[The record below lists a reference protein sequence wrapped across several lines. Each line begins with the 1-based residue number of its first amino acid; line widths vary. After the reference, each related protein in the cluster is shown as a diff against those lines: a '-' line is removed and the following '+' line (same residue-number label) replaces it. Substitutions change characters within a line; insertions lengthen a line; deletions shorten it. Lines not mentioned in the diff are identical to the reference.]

1 MKMAKTPNRSGKQWT
16 PSEVKQLKTLA
27 KGNTPTRVMGIKLER
42 SEESVRSKA
51 QSEGVS
57 LKPTNQSPY
66 GTKRK

>member
-1 MKMAKTPNRSGKQWT
+1 MAKKPNRSGKQWT
-16 PSEVKQLKTLA
+16 PSEVKQLETLA

-66 GTKRK
+66 GTKRN

>member
-1 MKMAKTPNRSGKQWT
+1 MAKKPNRSGKQWT
-16 PSEVKQLKTLA
+16 PSEVKQLETLA